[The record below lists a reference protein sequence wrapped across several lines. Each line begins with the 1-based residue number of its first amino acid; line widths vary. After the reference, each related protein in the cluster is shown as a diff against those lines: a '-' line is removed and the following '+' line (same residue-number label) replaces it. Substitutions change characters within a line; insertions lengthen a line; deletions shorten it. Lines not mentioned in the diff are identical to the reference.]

1 MSTAQVA
8 LDTTQY
14 VRVTQWENRILL
26 QCLRDAVRI
35 VMSTD
40 KPSRN
45 NTSYHLLSG
54 AMPVLPI
61 DVIDTKVWALATSDN
76 SSLIV
81 TETFRSMSVA
91 SQSYFSAAGEVG
103 SAYACVVE
111 VTLAPDERHSFK
123 LQKNSRVR
131 VAFVEARG
139 LYLTAVRGVV
149 SGVITAM
156 TQLVSTNGVI
166 DSTFVGLLEEY
177 NGPAV
182 GDIVLGSFDEIKE
195 AFYPNGEFVIGLHNR
210 TDATVTTSITIGV
223 QQLSDA
229 GVYTIL
235 QADTQLEA
243 DTEMSIFNGTN

>member
-1 MSTAQVA
+1 VSTAQVT

-14 VRVTQWENRILL
+14 VRVDQFKNRILL

-35 VMSTD
+35 VMSND
-40 KPSRN
+40 KPSMN

-54 AMPVLPI
+54 AMPVLPL
-61 DVIDTKVWALATSDN
+61 DVVDTKIWALATSSN

-81 TETFRSMSVA
+81 TETFKSVPVA

-103 SAYACVVE
+103 SAYARVVE
-111 VTLAPDERHSFK
+111 VTLASDERHSVK

-139 LYLTAVRGVV
+139 LYLTAVRGAV
-149 SGVITAM
+149 SGTITAM
-156 TQLVSTNGVI
+156 TQLLSINGVI

-177 NGPAV
+177 NGPSI
-182 GDIVLGSFDEIKE
+182 GDVVLGSFDEIKE

-210 TDATVTTSITIGV
+210 TDASITTFVTIGV

-235 QADTQLEA
+235 KADTQLEA

>member
-1 MSTAQVA
+1 
-8 LDTTQY
+8 
-14 VRVTQWENRILL
+14 
-26 QCLRDAVRI
+26 
-35 VMSTD
+35 
-40 KPSRN
+40 
-45 NTSYHLLSG
+45 
-54 AMPVLPI
+54 
-61 DVIDTKVWALATSDN
+61 
-76 SSLIV
+76 
-81 TETFRSMSVA
+81 MSVA
-91 SQSYFSAAGEVG
+91 SQSHFSAAGEVG
-103 SAYACVVE
+103 SAYARVVE

-149 SGVITAM
+149 SGVIAAM

-210 TDATVTTSITIGV
+210 TDATVTTFITIGV
-223 QQLSDA
+223 QQMSDA

-243 DTEMSIFNGTN
+243 GTEMSIFNGTN